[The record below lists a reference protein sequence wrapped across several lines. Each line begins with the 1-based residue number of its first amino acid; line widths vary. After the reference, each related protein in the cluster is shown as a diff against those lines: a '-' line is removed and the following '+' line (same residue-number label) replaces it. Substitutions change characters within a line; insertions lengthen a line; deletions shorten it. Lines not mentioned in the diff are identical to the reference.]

1 MYVLWCSCVG
11 IWKWADLAFT
21 CNQIRFD
28 AAVFLSTSLGISS
41 HHSIVS
47 IGYSFVIFD
56 FEFDPRFQSLVFSNN
71 VILVCVWQNLFLW
84 ILPVFPTFFLL
95 PSNIYVICWMRSS
108 MVLPLFGKKKKIS
121 ISSPEIWH
129 FKSLTWCRFLIVLVD
144 LVGWLDREG
153 REWGYGILSLF

>member
-41 HHSIVS
+41 HRSIVS

-108 MVLPLFGKKKKIS
+108 MVLPLFGKKKKDQ
-121 ISSPEIWH
+121 H
-129 FKSLTWCRFLIVLVD
+129 FLSRNMTLQKSYLMQVFDCTCRSRW
-144 LVGWLDREG
+144 LVG
-153 REWGYGILSLF
+153 